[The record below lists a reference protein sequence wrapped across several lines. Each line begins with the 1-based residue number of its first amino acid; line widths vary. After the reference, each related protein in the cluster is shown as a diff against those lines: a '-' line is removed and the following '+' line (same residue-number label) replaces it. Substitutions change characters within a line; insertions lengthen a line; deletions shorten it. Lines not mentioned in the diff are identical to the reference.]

1 MKTRECNGRPWRFQH
16 AQRGLSLIELM
27 ISLVISAAVIAGS
40 VQVLV
45 SSKRNYLDQDEV
57 SFIQNNLR
65 YAMDLIGRDVR
76 MAGYMGC
83 ASGDGVEVA
92 NAISDTANGFISTHG
107 IRGFESKTTK
117 TTFPVDYRAA
127 AKTGTDSL
135 MVRRANDENYLNV
148 KVHKPYAALLELWES
163 HEYPAGTTL
172 MITDAAC
179 RSVGLFQVSGPS
191 TVPDTNLNHAVG
203 GATKNCTQVIK
214 GNLSCDVSC
223 TTLSCGGHNAV
234 SSGYSPGS
242 KVMEYI
248 SHAYFVGESEV
259 IPGMPALKRQVL
271 VVGSTPATKSEEIA
285 LGVIDMQLLYG
296 IDSNGDGTVEMYRAA
311 DNMDVDANGV
321 TNDDDWS
328 KVASVNI
335 SLVFR
340 SQNPVLPEN
349 KSETIVG
356 KSYNDKYVRQLVTT
370 TIKIRNRG

>member
-1 MKTRECNGRPWRFQH
+1 MNTRNFKRAHRNQH
-16 AQRGLSLIELM
+16 SQRGLSLIELM

-57 SFIQNNLR
+57 VFIQNNIR
-65 YAMDLIGRDVR
+65 YALDLIGRDVR

-92 NAISDTANGFISTHG
+92 NAIVDSANGFISTHG
-107 IRGFESKTTK
+107 IRGFESKTNK
-117 TTFPVDYRAA
+117 TTFPIDYRAA
-127 AKTGTDSL
+127 AKTGSDSF
-135 MVRRANDENYLNV
+135 MIRRANDENHLNL
-148 KVHKPYAALLELWES
+148 KVHKPYAAILELWETHS
-163 HEYPAGTTL
+163 YPAGTTL

-179 RSVGLFQVSGPS
+179 RSVGLFQVSGPG
-191 TVPDTNLNHAVG
+191 TLPHQNLNHALG

-214 GNLSCDVSC
+214 GNFACDASC
-223 TTLSCGGHNAV
+223 TALTCGGHNAV
-234 SSGYSPGS
+234 SSGYAPGS

-248 SHAYFVGESEV
+248 SHAYYVGDSEV

-271 VVGSTPATKSEEIA
+271 VVGSTPATVSQEIA

-296 IDSNGDGTVEMYRAA
+296 VDADGDGSAEMFRAA
-311 DNMDVDANGV
+311 DNMDADGNGV
-321 TNDDDWS
+321 TNDIDWGLVS
-328 KVASVNI
+328 SVSI

-340 SQNPVLPEN
+340 SQNPVLPQN
-349 KSETIVG
+349 KAETIVG
-356 KSYNDKYVRQLVTT
+356 KSYNDKYLRQVVTT